1 MTEKFVKKIS
11 LDAGTAIL
19 KKFGKVGVKYSK
31 KDITDIVTE
40 ADLIAN
46 KIIVT
51 AIRKKFP
58 SHSIISEEQD
68 KFTGK
73 SEYCWIIDPL
83 DGTRNFAT
91 GVPIFAVMIGIAFK
105 GEMILGAIYNPNTKE
120 FLFAEKGKGA
130 YLNGKRAR
138 CSEQKSWSE
147 SYGIMNARCSRNSFF
162 LPKISLYNKK
172 SLLGVNAF
180 GSAAVDAM
188 YVATGRRDWKATR
201 DTDHGLWDLA
211 IPAIILRESGCVVTN
226 FKGKQWSLK
235 DKEIV
240 YANKYLHP
248 KFLKIINE

>member
-1 MTEKFVKKIS
+1 MEKFVKKIS
-11 LDAGTAIL
+11 TEAGTTIL
-19 KKFGKVGVKYSK
+19 KRYGKIAVKYTK
-31 KDITDIVTE
+31 RDATDIVTE
-40 ADLIAN
+40 ADFAAN
-46 KIIVT
+46 KIIVG
-51 AIRKKFP
+51 AIRKKYP
-58 SHSIISEEQD
+58 DDSLISEE
-68 KFTGK
+68 
-73 SEYCWIIDPL
+73 SEKYIGTSDYCWIIDPL

-91 GVPIFAVMIGIAFK
+91 GVPLFAVMIGRAYK
-105 GEMILGAIYNPNTKE
+105 NEMIMGAIYNPNTKE
-120 FLFAEKGKGA
+120 FLFAEKGHGA
-130 YLNGKRAR
+130 FLNRKRTH
-138 CSEQKSWSE
+138 CSTQTSWSE

-180 GSAAVDAM
+180 GSAAIDAL

-211 IPAIILRESGCVVTN
+211 IPAIILKESGCVVTN
-226 FKGKQWSLK
+226 FKGEPWSLK

>member
-1 MTEKFVKKIS
+1 MEKFVRKIS
-11 LDAGTAIL
+11 IDAGTAIL
-19 KKFGKVGVKYSK
+19 KKFGKVTVLYSK

-40 ADLIAN
+40 ADLASN
-46 KIIVT
+46 KIIVR
-51 AIRKKFP
+51 AIRTKYP
-58 SHSIISEEQD
+58 DHSIISEESD
-68 KFTGK
+68 KYTGNSK
-73 SEYCWIIDPL
+73 FCWIIDPL

-91 GVPIFAVMIGIAFK
+91 GVPIFAVMIGLSYD

-130 YLNGKRAR
+130 YLNGIKTH
-138 CSEQKSWSE
+138 CSNQKSWSE

-162 LPKISLYNKK
+162 LPKISIYNKK

-188 YVATGRRDWKATR
+188 YVASGRRDWKATR
-201 DTDHGLWDLA
+201 DTDHGIWDLA
-211 IPAIILRESGCVVTN
+211 IPAIILKESGCVVTN
-226 FKGKQWSLK
+226 FKGKPWSLK